1 MVREKS
7 NKARLN
13 NKKKQND
20 APPKKNIPT
29 VIPGNNSA
37 HLRPNTYLREISHT
51 YVQTP
56 RIHWIIL
63 GAQHHV
69 NKILNSADKDAKK
82 KDSHDKIYLD
92 RSKVFRDKLRQ
103 SFEAEKINKLR
114 WQIRLGDEIPT
125 FDELEEVRQE
135 WVVFYKQKWRFLGF
149 RAKNNPNRVEI
160 WNHRELA
167 KELSAKQI
175 LYLNILPTLIHIV
188 ILRGALGMLLLA
200 NFNKQRERSWSE
212 LELKIDFRNWENSWR
227 WKNIPIDN
235 NAANYYI

>member
-1 MVREKS
+1 MLLISYFQVVSIPNSKETSDLLASMVREKS

-29 VIPGNNSA
+29 VIPGKSV
-37 HLRPNTYLREISHT
+37 YLRLYPHT
-51 YVQTP
+51 HVRTP
-56 RIHWIIL
+56 TIHIIIL
-63 GAQHHV
+63 GALHHV

-125 FDELEEVRQE
+125 FDELESVRQE
-135 WVVFYKQKWRFLGF
+135 WVVFGSDMIF
-149 RAKNNPNRVEI
+149 
-160 WNHRELA
+160 
-167 KELSAKQI
+167 
-175 LYLNILPTLIHIV
+175 
-188 ILRGALGMLLLA
+188 
-200 NFNKQRERSWSE
+200 
-212 LELKIDFRNWENSWR
+212 
-227 WKNIPIDN
+227 
-235 NAANYYI
+235 

>member
-20 APPKKNIPT
+20 APPKKHIPT
-29 VIPGNNSA
+29 VIPGNSA
-37 HLRPNTYLREISHT
+37 HLVLRPHTYLRKISHT
-51 YVQTP
+51 YVLTP
-56 RIHWIIL
+56 TIHLIIL

-135 WVVFYKQKWRFLGF
+135 WVVFW
-149 RAKNNPNRVEI
+149 
-160 WNHRELA
+160 
-167 KELSAKQI
+167 
-175 LYLNILPTLIHIV
+175 
-188 ILRGALGMLLLA
+188 LRKCVFSGLQSQEQP
-200 NFNKQRERSWSE
+200 K
-212 LELKIDFRNWENSWR
+212 
-227 WKNIPIDN
+227 
-235 NAANYYI
+235 